1 MTESTL
7 AEGRAAAMALTN
19 VAGQCSPFL
28 QLAIEAGKFPLS
40 SVYQYGS
47 DDVLHAAPAPSKPT
61 RAALAAERPKPL
73 PREVPPSVVSCAAA
87 IRQAVNVPGIGLPD
101 MRVAQVPAR
110 PGALPERRAALP
122 KTRAGGG
129 SRWLRAPEGVT
140 AASRLAVQ
148 LPEDEF
154 TYIDRPWPHF
164 VTRWAAID
172 ATLQDAFGEAG
183 FTLLDLGSCSGFFS
197 LQAAVAYPNAQ
208 IVGVEGSATRKQ
220 TQAVAMTA
228 MTTDSWPLPKPS
240 AFYCIL
246 GWFR

>member
-1 MTESTL
+1 MTRS
-7 AEGRAAAMALTN
+7 
-19 VAGQCSPFL
+19 
-28 QLAIEAGKFPLS
+28 
-40 SVYQYGS
+40 
-47 DDVLHAAPAPSKPT
+47 
-61 RAALAAERPKPL
+61 
-73 PREVPPSVVSCAAA
+73 
-87 IRQAVNVPGIGLPD
+87 
-101 MRVAQVPAR
+101 
-110 PGALPERRAALP
+110 
-122 KTRAGGG
+122 

-208 IVGVEGSATRKQ
+208 IVGVEGSVGIGNGTLGVDGSQ
-220 TQAVAMTA
+220 DGVHGETA
-228 MTTDSWPLPKPS
+228 
-240 AFYCIL
+240 
-246 GWFR
+246 RR